1 MSADSRMTSTTMAAA
16 FKTKNILFFEQLL
29 KHFEFWDMEVVN
41 LLQHGVPLVGL
52 QPPPEGYQKLLV
64 PASMTEDELLQTAMW
79 RRQSIMQS
87 ARQLTTTEEK
97 ALLEATVNEVERGFL
112 QGPYNEAEMSVLMGS
127 EDWSLNP
134 RFVLFQGANNK
145 VRVIDDAKQGSVN
158 AAYSSTVKL
167 QLQDVDATAHVR
179 IHA

>member
-1 MSADSRMTSTTMAAA
+1 
-16 FKTKNILFFEQLL
+16 
-29 KHFEFWDMEVVN
+29 MEN
-41 LLQHGVPLVGL
+41 
-52 QPPPEGYQKLLV
+52 
-64 PASMTEDELLQTAMW
+64 
-79 RRQSIMQS
+79 

-167 QLQDVDATAHVR
+167 QLQDVDATTHVR

>member
-1 MSADSRMTSTTMAAA
+1 
-16 FKTKNILFFEQLL
+16 
-29 KHFEFWDMEVVN
+29 MEN
-41 LLQHGVPLVGL
+41 
-52 QPPPEGYQKLLV
+52 
-64 PASMTEDELLQTAMW
+64 
-79 RRQSIMQS
+79 

-97 ALLEATVNEVERGFL
+97 ALLEATVNKVERGFF

-158 AAYSSTVKL
+158 AAYSSTVKF
-167 QLQDVDATAHVR
+167 QLQDMDATAHVR